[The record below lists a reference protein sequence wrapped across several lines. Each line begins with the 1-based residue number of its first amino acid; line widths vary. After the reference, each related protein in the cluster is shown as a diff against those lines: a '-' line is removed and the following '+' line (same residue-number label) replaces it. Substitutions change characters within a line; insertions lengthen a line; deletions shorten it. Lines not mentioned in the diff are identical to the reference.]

1 MTMMDGH
8 VALVTGS
15 TSGIGEACARLLAQH
30 GATVVVNSA
39 RSVDAGRQLAADLDG
54 TYVQAD
60 VADPDAAAKLV
71 DVATRTHGR
80 LDVVINNAG
89 WTKVIP
95 HRDLE
100 SASDDVWRRIL
111 DTNLMGTWHVSRVAA
126 PWLRRDGGGSIVNIT
141 SIAGLRAI
149 GSSIPYAVSKAA
161 VNHLTVL
168 LAKALG
174 PDIRVNAV
182 APGLI
187 DTPWTAGWD
196 EIRAQ
201 VRQSA
206 ALERS
211 GKPDD
216 IAQACLA
223 LVRAPYTTGSV
234 LVADG
239 GLTL

>member
-1 MTMMDGH
+1 MKMTDGH

-15 TSGIGEACARLLAQH
+15 TSGIGEACARLLAEH

-39 RSVDAGRQLAADLDG
+39 RSVEAGRRLAAELEG

-60 VADPDAAAKLV
+60 VADPEAATELV
-71 DVATRTHGR
+71 DAATRTHGR
-80 LDVVINNAG
+80 LDVVVNNAG

-100 SASDDVWRRIL
+100 SATDDVWRRIL
-111 DTNLMGTWHVSRVAA
+111 DTNLMGTWHVSRAAA

-174 PDIRVNAV
+174 PEIRVNAV

-187 DTPWTAGWD
+187 DTPWTADWD
-196 EIRAQ
+196 EVRAQ

-206 ALERS
+206 PLERS
-211 GKPDD
+211 GEPDD

-223 LVRAPYTTGSV
+223 LVRAPYTTGTI